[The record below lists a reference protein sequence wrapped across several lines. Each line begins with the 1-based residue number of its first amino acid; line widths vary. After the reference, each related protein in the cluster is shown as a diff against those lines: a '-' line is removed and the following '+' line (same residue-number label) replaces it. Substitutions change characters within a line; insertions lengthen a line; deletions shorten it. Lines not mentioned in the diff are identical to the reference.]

1 MILRSFFGSPSI
13 KYLVFLGKMPAA
25 SRRNPPWTRCGIA
38 LTQRQVK
45 LLIAIGFPL
54 VMFLGSQ
61 NRYRACMYMF
71 SWILIY
77 FQNMTLFYLYLAS
90 IKSGYIWWITFA
102 KSQTQTRC
110 WLELGPQSVF
120 DRPTC
125 GIQNWS
131 NIYIYIYINYVHISK
146 GAAGENLKAVLR
158 LLFPLVRQSG
168 TTTFC
173 QLMGS
178 VWGGGV
184 WSLGTCW
191 RPLVDWGLGRCWFL
205 FGEWPQHLQCIQS
218 GPHWAGIYLKLK
230 TKNIAV
236 LE

>member
-1 MILRSFFGSPSI
+1 MHGCCLTCFEVGQNVNQYISMILRSFFGSPSI

-131 NIYIYIYINYVHISK
+131 NIYIYILITYIYPRGQREKISK
-146 GAAGENLKAVLR
+146 R
-158 LLFPLVRQSG
+158 F
-168 TTTFC
+168 
-173 QLMGS
+173 
-178 VWGGGV
+178 
-184 WSLGTCW
+184 
-191 RPLVDWGLGRCWFL
+191 
-205 FGEWPQHLQCIQS
+205 
-218 GPHWAGIYLKLK
+218 
-230 TKNIAV
+230 
-236 LE
+236 